1 MSYIRRSV
9 LFTIQHGAQQP
20 DLATHC
26 LSDTCPTT
34 HPTFT
39 IMGTQDLVSPWR
51 ENNGRK
57 VCGVLASFNDP
68 APPANPCAAKINKEV
83 ASSISAEFTASAC
96 GMKTPVITSGC
107 PTPPTEASESRGFR
121 TQPVWVADGTGLV
134 GTALISFVVLL
145 VLK

>member
-1 MSYIRRSV
+1 
-9 LFTIQHGAQQP
+9 
-20 DLATHC
+20 
-26 LSDTCPTT
+26 
-34 HPTFT
+34 
-39 IMGTQDLVSPWR
+39 MGTQDLVSPWR